1 MWRLVGCLRATRSFH
16 YWQPASRWKPLPR
29 LENPDHP
36 VVNPRTEGETGRH
49 PSHWLKWLKT
59 VRIKSVGKGKG
70 IEGRMLITRPAHNK
84 VNAWTPWKNAIQ
96 KQHFKNPEIHGIL
109 VTADPDN
116 RSSFTYSKSYFLANI
131 HIIQTKTMSAIQLQA
146 TCAIPHMVLNG
157 PHRWMG
163 SAWQHRADKN
173 GNQRI
178 PHVNLA
184 VI

>member
-1 MWRLVGCLRATRSFH
+1 MIKCISKESTSRPNPQRQQLSRNVEVGCLRATRSFH
-16 YWQPASRWKPLPR
+16 YWQSASRWKPLPR

-49 PSHWLKWLKT
+49 PWHWLKWLKT

-96 KQHFKNPEIHGIL
+96 KQPFKIPEIHGIL

-116 RSSFTYSKSYFLANI
+116 RSLFTYSKSYFLAYI
-131 HIIQTKTMSAIQLQA
+131 HII
-146 TCAIPHMVLNG
+146 
-157 PHRWMG
+157 
-163 SAWQHRADKN
+163 
-173 GNQRI
+173 
-178 PHVNLA
+178 
-184 VI
+184 